1 MSLPHRVPDF
11 LYIGP
16 DKSGSSWLFEVLRQ
30 HPRCFVP
37 PAKDLYFFDRHYSR
51 GMGWYLRHF
60 SVAPAGCTHCGELSH
75 DYLFSAEAA
84 ARIARD
90 LPAARLVTILREP
103 AERTFSHYLYLLR
116 SGHMRLAFP
125 EALDAF
131 PELTRNSLYGQHL
144 AAWLRVVDRRQLGVF
159 FFDQLQSAPEALGAG
174 ILDFIGL
181 PTEAGIDF
189 HKRVLPAAAPR
200 SAPLAGLAKAGAN
213 LARGLGFPNLVGRVK
228 RGPAS
233 TLLYRPY
240 AEGER
245 PMLRPEW
252 RARLQERFAE
262 DRVLLR
268 GILGGEGPAW
278 LTREAAT

>member
-1 MSLPHRVPDF
+1 
-11 LYIGP
+11 
-16 DKSGSSWLFEVLRQ
+16 
-30 HPRCFVP
+30 
-37 PAKDLYFFDRHYSR
+37 
-51 GMGWYLRHF
+51 
-60 SVAPAGCTHCGELSH
+60 
-75 DYLFSAEAA
+75 
-84 ARIARD
+84 
-90 LPAARLVTILREP
+90 
-103 AERTFSHYLYLLR
+103 
-116 SGHMRLAFP
+116 
-125 EALDAF
+125 
-131 PELTRNSLYGQHL
+131 
-144 AAWLRVVDRRQLGVF
+144 VVDRRQLGVF

>member
-1 MSLPHRVPDF
+1 MSRPQRVPDF

-51 GMGWYLRHF
+51 GMDWYLRHF
-60 SVAPAGCTHCGELSH
+60 GVAPAGCTHCGELSH

-90 LPAARLVTILREP
+90 LPAARLITILREP

-116 SGHMRLAFP
+116 SGRTRLAFP

-131 PELTRNSLYGQHL
+131 PELIRNSLYGQHL
-144 AAWLRVVDRRQLGVF
+144 TAWLRVVDRSRLGVF

-181 PTEAGIDF
+181 PAEAGIDF
-189 HKRVLPAAAPR
+189 HKRVLPAAAPQC
-200 SAPLAGLAKAGAN
+200 APCRPREGRCESRAGSGLSQSGGAGEARPCEHPAVPALCRGRAPGAAPRMAGAAAGA
-213 LARGLGFPNLVGRVK
+213 LCGRSRAVARHS
-228 RGPAS
+228 RG
-233 TLLYRPY
+233 
-240 AEGER
+240 
-245 PMLRPEW
+245 
-252 RARLQERFAE
+252 
-262 DRVLLR
+262 
-268 GILGGEGPAW
+268 
-278 LTREAAT
+278 